1 MNGAKRKRRFW
12 PAAVCVAGL
21 LAVWLVSGC
30 GRGEPTFVVAL
41 KPDRDPDAML
51 EEQRTLGAFLR
62 EEVDRRVNVIVPMSG
77 AVIHEG
83 LANGTIDI
91 SFVSSTDA
99 VRAMDAGVGE
109 VLLASEINGRPYYE
123 SYWITLRE
131 KTYFDVEDLRGQ
143 PIAFSSRTSTSGM
156 QVPVWDLVKRGLL
169 RPDQSPEAFFGEGN
183 VFYGTGYVSAA
194 RRVLDGQAEAAAVSY
209 YVLDKDKHLSEDERE
224 RLRKVVSQGPVP
236 THVLVVRAT
245 LPEEDKALLRDAFK
259 AMNDGAEELRD
270 TLFTGPLVEV
280 DPVEHLAPTREV
292 MNLIREMPL

>member
-1 MNGAKRKRRFW
+1 MKGKSGMSRKRS
-12 PAAVCVAGL
+12 AAAGIAGL
-21 LAVWLVSGC
+21 LAVVLLAGC

-51 EEQRTLGAFLR
+51 EEQRALGAFLR

-83 LANGTIDI
+83 LANGTIDTA
-91 SFVSSTDA
+91 FVSSTDA
-99 VRAMDAGVGE
+99 VRAADAGVGE

-131 KTYFDVEDLRGQ
+131 KTYFEVEDLRGR

-209 YVLDKDKHLSEDERE
+209 YVLDKDKHLSEEERD
-224 RLRKVVSQGPVP
+224 RLRKLASQGPVP
-236 THVLVVRAT
+236 THVLVVRST
-245 LPEEDKALLRDAFK
+245 LPEEDKALLRAAFK
-259 AMNDGAEELRD
+259 AMNEGAADLRD
-270 TLFTGPLVEV
+270 TLFTGPLIEV